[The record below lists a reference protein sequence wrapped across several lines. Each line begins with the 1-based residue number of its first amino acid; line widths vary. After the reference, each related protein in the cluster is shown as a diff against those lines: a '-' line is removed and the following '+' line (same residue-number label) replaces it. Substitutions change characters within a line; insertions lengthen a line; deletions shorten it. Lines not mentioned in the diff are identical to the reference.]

1 MTDSDGLPH
10 QGAAA
15 PADGPKT
22 YDQVFRSTPGIIS
35 GVLLLLTAVWLVL
48 DAVVTSTGKTPW
60 IALAAGPVFALP
72 VFAYTVRPA
81 VLAGRDRMVVR
92 NPLRTVSVPWAAVE
106 GLRSGYSAE
115 LTTGGRTY
123 QVWAVPVSLR
133 QRKKALRRESVA
145 AGAGDVRASR
155 VGNLSRPARGTVL
168 GAPDP
173 TRAWS
178 DQVVDFLRER
188 AEINGLLPTAQGEAR
203 VTWCWPLIVPT
214 LVALVALVVLINV

>member
-1 MTDSDGLPH
+1 MTDSHGLPH
-10 QGAAA
+10 HGAAA

-22 YDQVFRSTPGIIS
+22 ADQVFRSTPGMIS
-35 GVLLLLTAVWLVL
+35 GILLLLTAGWLVV
-48 DAVVTSTGKTPW
+48 DAILNGTGRTPW
-60 IALAAGPVFALP
+60 IAVAALLVFGLP
-72 VFAYTVRPA
+72 IFAYTLRPA

-92 NPLRTVSVPWAAVE
+92 NPLRTITVPWAALE

-133 QRKKALRRESVA
+133 QRKKAMRRDAMS
-145 AGAGDVRASR
+145 AGAGDPRAAR
-155 VGNLSRPARGTVL
+155 VGAVSRAGRNSVL

-188 AEINGLLPTAQGEAR
+188 AEINASLPTAQGETQVR
-203 VTWCWPLIVPT
+203 WCWPVIVPAVAG
-214 LVALVALVVLINV
+214 LVALIVLINI